1 MKFTRRKVLTTG
13 SVAVAGGAAAV
24 AVAGPAEAAPAL
36 KPTPGVSVVESVAGD
51 TVTVRVRSVGRRFDG
66 AARTVAVDT
75 ESFGY
80 GWSLRPGDLVLVE
93 EADGA
98 ARAFPLYRDVAG
110 RVDAV
115 DAKSMKIGG
124 VRVRLDTRTLLFAH
138 GTDQPV
144 IGSTSR
150 HLKAGDTVAAQC
162 FDNQRDGA
170 LTVHFLKLAGPA

>member
-13 SVAVAGGAAAV
+13 SAVVAGGAAAV

-36 KPTPGVSVVESVAGD
+36 KPTPGVSVVESVDGD
-51 TVTVRVRSVGRRFDG
+51 QVTVRARTVGRRFNG
-66 AARTVAVDT
+66 AARTVAVDA

-80 GWSLRPGDLVLVE
+80 GWSLRAGDLVLVE
-93 EADGA
+93 GADGA

-110 RVDAV
+110 RVDAIG
-115 DAKSMKIGG
+115 ATSMKIGG
-124 VRVRLDTRTLLFAH
+124 VGVRLDPRTLLFAY
-138 GTDQPV
+138 GTDKPV
-144 IGSTSR
+144 IGATAR